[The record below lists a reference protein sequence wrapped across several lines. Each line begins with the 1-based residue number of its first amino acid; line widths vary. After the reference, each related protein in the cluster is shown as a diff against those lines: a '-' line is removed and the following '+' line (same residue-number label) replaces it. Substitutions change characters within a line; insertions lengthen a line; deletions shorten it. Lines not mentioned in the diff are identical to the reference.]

1 MITKIKK
8 KAYKRLIGFVCFM
21 VFNEQVKMSE
31 KILKEKKEVE
41 SVEGSKNDTNDIM
54 EDNPFKDLARNVDN
68 LDDDDKEIKKKCYIQ
83 VPLDPVTFNIIN
95 NNIYPF

>member
-1 MITKIKK
+1 MTYSIDD
-8 KAYKRLIGFVCFM
+8 
-21 VFNEQVKMSE
+21 EQVKMSE

-83 VPLDPVTFNIIN
+83 VPLDPVTFNEMEVQHIS
-95 NNIYPF
+95 YGSLGAVLRE